1 MKIVL
6 SICIVLLGLFPDPER
21 SEELISLKVRIT
33 NVENEDSNIMVA
45 VFRSYD
51 TFLTEDMH
59 RQEVVAVKNFTE
71 TEVEFKLAKG
81 EYAIAVFQDNN
92 KNGDLDRNFF
102 SYPTEPFGFSN
113 NFRPLLKAPHW
124 TDVAFQ
130 IDGEKTIEVELN

>member
-6 SICIVLLGLFPDPER
+6 SLYIALLGLYSQPES
-21 SEELISLKVRIT
+21 SEELISLKVKIT
-33 NVENEDSNIMVA
+33 NVENEDSNIMIA

-59 RQEVVAVKNFTE
+59 RKEVIAVKNFTE

-81 EYAIAVFQDNN
+81 EYAIAAFQDKN

-102 SYPTEPFGFSN
+102 AYPTEPFGFSN
-113 NFRPLLKAPHW
+113 NFRPVLKAPHW

-130 IDGEKTIEVELN
+130 IESEKIIEVELK